1 MRARTRPYGAQ
12 TPAPT
17 NRSEAA
23 AWAGSFPRVRGGE
36 NNHKHSTERGGRC
49 QCRPL
54 THLPFLGMGA
64 CRTMSTAGR
73 PRARVHNNTEEV
85 ANVNVCAQVSETSV
99 ALPILTGYV
108 RRGTEKKRGART
120 PPASAHTFFFLCTTC
135 NLPMATEL
143 LPQGTSSC
151 YWSAHKEGPR
161 GVTTVTAAPRTIKET
176 PPNVV
181 SRVPR
186 LSGNTRWP
194 PARHQSY
201 PYRGANALAR
211 GAVCLW
217 RTGSRPYP
225 IMSQGFPP

>member
-1 MRARTRPYGAQ
+1 MLDNTGGPCRQWRAP
-12 TPAPT
+12 
-17 NRSEAA
+17 
-23 AWAGSFPRVRGGE
+23 
-36 NNHKHSTERGGRC
+36 
-49 QCRPL
+49 
-54 THLPFLGMGA
+54 
-64 CRTMSTAGR
+64 
-73 PRARVHNNTEEV
+73 
-85 ANVNVCAQVSETSV
+85 CAQVSETSV

-201 PYRGANALAR
+201 PYRGACVGPRGRLPVANRQQALPDYVTGNPAVTPR
-211 GAVCLW
+211 GLGGPQV
-217 RTGSRPYP
+217 P
-225 IMSQGFPP
+225 IPFF

>member
-1 MRARTRPYGAQ
+1 MGSGIKKNGAQ
-12 TPAPT
+12 
-17 NRSEAA
+17 
-23 AWAGSFPRVRGGE
+23 GGCIAC
-36 NNHKHSTERGGRC
+36 TGRD
-49 QCRPL
+49 
-54 THLPFLGMGA
+54 
-64 CRTMSTAGR
+64 GR
-73 PRARVHNNTEEV
+73 HCVFKTLNFSRR
-85 ANVNVCAQVSETSV
+85 CAQVSETSV

-176 PPNVV
+176 PPNVGSV
-181 SRVPR
+181 GCPDSQETRGGHPRVINP
-186 LSGNTRWP
+186 
-194 PARHQSY
+194 Y

>member
-1 MRARTRPYGAQ
+1 MSPQLAGAALQ
-12 TPAPT
+12 
-17 NRSEAA
+17 R
-23 AWAGSFPRVRGGE
+23 
-36 NNHKHSTERGGRC
+36 K
-49 QCRPL
+49 
-54 THLPFLGMGA
+54 LGDSA
-64 CRTMSTAGR
+64 ESADS
-73 PRARVHNNTEEV
+73 
-85 ANVNVCAQVSETSV
+85 CAQVSETSV